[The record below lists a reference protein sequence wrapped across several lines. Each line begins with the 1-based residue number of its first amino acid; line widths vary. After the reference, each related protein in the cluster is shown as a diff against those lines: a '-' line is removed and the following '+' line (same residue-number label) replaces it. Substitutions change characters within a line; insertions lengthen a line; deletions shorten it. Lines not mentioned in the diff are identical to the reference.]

1 MCGDPIAPMC
11 PKNGAV
17 FALFFKI
24 DCPQNVCFRC
34 GLMGHIASNC
44 KTDISDSDVMRPAG
58 GVGPVGPPQ
67 RGGGGKRMHCEVVP
81 EEYATPGPPSPGPA
95 ASDVGP
101 QPKKQHTDEKREE

>member
-1 MCGDPIAPMC
+1 
-11 PKNGAV
+11 
-17 FALFFKI
+17 
-24 DCPQNVCFRC
+24 
-34 GLMGHIASNC
+34 MGHIASNC

-81 EEYATPGPPSPGPA
+81 EEYATPGPSSPGPA

-101 QPKKQHTDEKREE
+101 QPKKQHTDEAKREE